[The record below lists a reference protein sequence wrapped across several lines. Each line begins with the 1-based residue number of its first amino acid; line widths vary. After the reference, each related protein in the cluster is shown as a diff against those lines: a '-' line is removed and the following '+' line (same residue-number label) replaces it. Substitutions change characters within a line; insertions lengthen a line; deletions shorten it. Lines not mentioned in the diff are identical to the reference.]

1 MTKVSIVKRNEKR
14 VALVQKF
21 FQKRLALKKILRD
34 PNTGDEDFFA
44 ASRELARLPRN
55 SAPSRVK
62 NRCAMTGRARAYYRK
77 FGISRIQL
85 RELASRG
92 EIPGIIKASW

>member
-44 ASRELARLPRN
+44 ASRELAQLPRN